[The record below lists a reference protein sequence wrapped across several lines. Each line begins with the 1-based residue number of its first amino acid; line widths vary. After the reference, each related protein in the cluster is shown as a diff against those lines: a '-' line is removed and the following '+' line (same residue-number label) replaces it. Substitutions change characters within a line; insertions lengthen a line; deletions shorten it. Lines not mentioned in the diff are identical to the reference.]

1 MDKIK
6 HIAILG
12 GGPSGLFIFKR
23 FVDAESPN
31 IKVTIFEKKNNL
43 GAGMPYSHEGA
54 CDEHITNVS
63 SNEIPE
69 LVTTLAEWIKTV
81 SKDTLLKYNIDAT
94 NFNEYKVLP
103 RLLFGQYLSAQFA
116 LLHKLA
122 KEKGLDHEICYKSE
136 ATDIIDVPSQ
146 DYVEVE
152 INGQERLKF
161 DQVIICTG
169 HNWPKR
175 FEGTIAGYF
184 DSPYPPA
191 KLALSVNHPVAI
203 KGSSLTAIDAV
214 RTLSRHNGIFTR
226 GADGKLVY
234 ATHQESENFKMVM
247 HTRNGMLPA
256 VRFHLE
262 DSHLQNSSL
271 LTKAEIAAHIES
283 NGGFLSLD
291 YIFEKDFL
299 APMREKDPEFYDKIK
314 LLSLEEF
321 VAQMMDLRERLDAFQ
336 LMRAEYKEAEKSIKR
351 RESIY
356 WKEML
361 GVLSFA
367 LNYPAKH
374 LSAEDM
380 QRLKTTL
387 SPLISV
393 VIAYMPQG
401 SADELLALH
410 DAGVLELI
418 PVGQESFVS
427 PNAEGGITYHYKVDE
442 ADVEVKYKTY
452 VDAVG
457 QPQMDFEEL
466 PFKSLIADETVSPA
480 LLKFQSIQAAEQ
492 AIAEGKSVTKT
503 TADSYYLKV
512 PGVAISDCFQVV
524 DKYGVANQRIYMMAV
539 PYIGGYNPDYSGLD
553 FSEAASAEIITNI
566 SSRVQY

>member
-12 GGPSGLFIFKR
+12 GGPSGLFMFKR
-23 FVDAESPN
+23 FVDAELPN

-43 GAGMPYSHEGA
+43 GVGMPYSHDGA

-69 LVTTLAEWIKTV
+69 LMTTVPEWIKTV
-81 SKDTLLKYNIDAT
+81 PKDTLIKYKIDAT
-94 NFNEYKVLP
+94 DFNEYKVLP
-103 RLLFGQYLSAQFA
+103 RLLFGQYLSDQFK

-122 KEKGLDHEICYKSE
+122 NEKGLDHEIFYKSE

-146 DYVEVE
+146 NFVEVE
-152 INGQERLKF
+152 INGDERLKF

-175 FEGTIAGYF
+175 FEGIVPGYY

-191 KLALSVNHPVAI
+191 KLTLTVNHPVAI
-203 KGSSLTAIDAV
+203 KGSSLTAVDAV
-214 RTLSRHNGIFTR
+214 RTLSRHNGSFSR
-226 GADGKLVY
+226 GDDGKLVFNKWDG
-234 ATHQESENFKMVM
+234 AENFKMVM

-271 LTKAEIAAHIES
+271 LTKEEIASHRES
-283 NGGFLSLD
+283 NEGFLSLD
-291 YIFEKDFL
+291 YIFEKDFVL
-299 APMREKDPEFYDKIK
+299 PIREKDPEFYDEIK
-314 LLSLEEF
+314 NLKLEEF
-321 VAQMMDLRERLDAFQ
+321 VALMMDLRERLDAFQ
-336 LMRAEYKEAEKSIKR
+336 LMRAEYKEAQKSIKR
-351 RESIY
+351 KESIY

-367 LNYPAKH
+367 LNYPAKY

-393 VIAYMPQG
+393 VIAYIPQA

-410 DAGVLELI
+410 DAGVLDLI
-418 PVGQESFVS
+418 PVGQDSFVE
-427 PNAEGGITYHYKVDE
+427 PNLEGGITFHYKVEDTDMKVRFE
-442 ADVEVKYKTY
+442 TY

-457 QPQMDFEEL
+457 QPQMAFEEL
-466 PFKSLIADETVSPA
+466 PFRSLIENETVSPG
-480 LLKFQSIQAAEQ
+480 LLKFQSTAAAEQ
-492 AIAEGKSVTKT
+492 AIIEGKCVIKT
-503 TADSYYLKV
+503 TVDSYYLKV
-512 PGVAISDCFQVV
+512 PGIAINDSFQVV
-524 DKYGVANQRIYMMAV
+524 DKYGVANSRIFIMAV

-553 FSEAASAEIITNI
+553 FSEAASAEIIANVI
-566 SSRVQY
+566 SQIE

>member
-12 GGPSGLFIFKR
+12 GGPSGLFMFKR
-23 FVDAESPN
+23 FVDAGSRN
-31 IKVTIFEKKNNL
+31 IKITVFEKKNNL

-63 SNEIPE
+63 SNEIPQ
-69 LVTTLAEWIKTV
+69 LVTSIPEWIKTV
-81 SKDTLLKYNIDAT
+81 PKDTLLKYHIDST
-94 NFNEYKVLP
+94 DFNEYKVLP
-103 RLLFGQYLSAQFA
+103 RLLFGQYLNAQFT

-122 KEKGLDHEICYKSE
+122 KDKGLDHEICYKSE

-146 DYVEVE
+146 DFVEVE
-152 INGQERLKF
+152 INESERLKF

-169 HNWPKR
+169 HNWPKK
-175 FEGTIAGYF
+175 FEGSVRGYF

-191 KLALSVNHPVAI
+191 KLAFVANHPVAI
-203 KGSSLTAIDAV
+203 KGSSLTAVDAV
-214 RTLSRHNGIFTR
+214 RTLSRHNGSFSRTTE
-226 GADGKLVY
+226 GKLTYVKQ
-234 ATHQESENFKMVM
+234 AGSENFKMIM

-262 DSHLQNSSL
+262 DSHLQNSAL
-271 LTKAEIAAHIES
+271 LTKDEIAVHRET

-291 YIFEKDFL
+291 YIFEKDFII
-299 APMREKDPEFYDKIK
+299 PIREKDPALYEQVKFLK
-314 LLSLEEF
+314 LEEF
-321 VAQMMDLRERLDAFQ
+321 VATMMDLRERLDAFQ

-374 LSAEDM
+374 MSAEDM

-393 VIAYMPQG
+393 VIAYIPQG
-401 SADELLALH
+401 SAEELLALN

-418 PVGQESFVS
+418 PVGDESFVK
-427 PNAEGGITYHYKVDE
+427 PNDGGGITYHYKATDG
-442 ADVEVKYKTY
+442 ADMEVSYETFI
-452 VDAVG
+452 DAVG
-457 QPQMDFEEL
+457 QPQMAFEEL
-466 PFKSLIADETVSPA
+466 PFKTLINDETVSPA
-480 LLKFQSIQAAEQ
+480 LLKFQSIEAAEQ
-492 AIAEGKSVTKT
+492 AISEGKSVTKI
-503 TADSYYLKV
+503 ADDSYYLKV
-512 PGVAISDCFQVV
+512 PGVAISDYFQVV
-524 DKYGVANQRIYMMAV
+524 DKFGVASSRIYIMAV

-553 FSEAASAEIITNI
+553 FSEAASAEIISNI
-566 SSRVQY
+566 LAQI